1 MPINKFTTLL
11 DLARQS
17 KIITGETA
25 TFDGKIEVGIP
36 FSGYPSGVNTAT
48 TVSLGV
54 ISSENAVFSGNTGT
68 TLFDVSNILS
78 PNYNVLFSGYSAT
91 TWTNPLFSGT
101 TSGLTLP
108 ITIFSANT
116 QIVGPYWTLTQTGM
130 TGDYNIGTQYTG
142 YSVTYSFFNVADI
155 STTTATTLY
164 SGFTTATQEN
174 FSAGTLDYK
183 GPLDYISSKEDATV
197 DGRLTTNKIT
207 ITNGASLGTIGYVL
221 TQVGLDGDAEW
232 QVSSSGSTFTGNT
245 SATCITDLYI
255 TNLYGCSPIT
265 VHDNLQHSG
274 STASGLLSIAFGSSN
289 LASGIYSFAIGSSVS
304 ATTAIST
311 AFGLNTLSS
320 GIASFAEGSETVAS
334 GNQSHAQNKSTIAS
348 GIGSNA
354 QGTTTVA
361 SGDFSHA
368 QGSTTVAS
376 GDNSHSQGS
385 GTVASGTNSYSQG
398 SGTIASGDNSH
409 GGGVGSI
416 ASGSTAFTHFTITGG
431 TNTGVYGDY
440 SAILGGIN
448 NNINYS
454 GNSSAILGGN
464 FNVIDTNV
472 SRSVILGGSG
482 ITGTTNDT
490 VFVPNL
496 NINTSFT
503 PSGNGDPTG
512 SIGNITWDNTYL
524 YVRTNAGW
532 GRITLDYGF

>member
-11 DLARQS
+11 DLARQA
-17 KIITGETA
+17 KILTGETA

-36 FSGYPSGVNTAT
+36 FSGFSTGVNTAT

-68 TLFDVSNILS
+68 TIFDVSNILS

-116 QIVGPYWTLTQTGM
+116 QIIGPYWSLTQTGM
-130 TGDYNIGTQYTG
+130 TGDYVIDTQYTG
-142 YSVTYSFFNVADI
+142 YSITYSFFNVADI
-155 STTTATTLY
+155 STTATTLY

-183 GPLDYISSKEDATV
+183 GPLDYLSTKEDATV

-274 STASGLLSIAFGSSN
+274 STASGLFSIAFGGSN

-320 GIASFAEGSETVAS
+320 GLASFAEGSETVAS
-334 GNQSHAQNKSTIAS
+334 GAQSHAQNKSTIAS

-440 SAILGGIN
+440 SAILGRN
-448 NNINYS
+448 LNI
-454 GNSSAILGGN
+454 
-464 FNVIDTNV
+464 IDTNV
-472 SRSVILGGSG
+472 KRSVILGGEG

-503 PSGNGDPTG
+503 PSGMGDTTG
-512 SIGNITWDNTYL
+512 SIGNITWDNIYL
-524 YVRTNAGW
+524 YVKTNDGW